1 MEKRLDWESLKEYFA
16 ASLNNSLAIA
26 IIFFLLW
33 RSLDSGGNPDW
44 DHWVNWV
51 GGRIKG
57 ELQQLLVDTFFMLYT
72 IRLRSRWRYH
82 LNCVDW
88 SFVDGPRWRGDK
100 VRGGDYS
107 RSYVGGD
114 RCVWGWSALRSR
126 TLAVTDWSHP
136 RSGGQ
141 RQHSGP

>member
-26 IIFFLLW
+26 IIFFLFW

-57 ELQQLLVDTFFMLYT
+57 ELQQLLVDTFLCF
-72 IRLRSRWRYH
+72 IRSAWDLGGALISIVLIGLLWTDH
-82 LNCVDW
+82 AGEVIK
-88 SFVDGPRWRGDK
+88 SG
-100 VRGGDYS
+100 GGDYS

-136 RSGGQ
+136 RSGGH